1 MLYRARADDLGFDNR
16 TQENRLIPING
27 FRLVDVRQPRINKI
41 AHEGVWVIT
50 KVLMP
55 NCLNQ
60 LSSLQRVATFEWPN
74 NKT

>member
-1 MLYRARADDLGFDNR
+1 MLYRACADDLGFDNS
-16 TQENRLIPING
+16 TQENRLILING

-55 NCLNQ
+55 NCLNEM
-60 LSSLQRVATFEWPN
+60 SSLRRVATLEWPN
-74 NKT
+74 NQI